1 MLHLANRA
9 YIKNT
14 VSRAVLLVSLIFVPS
29 PPLHSSCKKDHLVLL
44 KRRKKKRKNK
54 KATFFNEFVVG
65 SSSYIHSAGGKETE
79 FIDSS
84 SMPERVRKKKERLK
98 PIVKLCLIPELLFS
112 SLVQKEED
120 NYHHLPAIWWPTG
133 NNFVV

>member
-14 VSRAVLLVSLIFVPS
+14 VSRAVLLVSLISVPS
-29 PPLHSSCKKDHLVLL
+29 APLHSSCKKDHFVLL
-44 KRRKKKRKNK
+44 KRGKKKRKTK
-54 KATFFNEFVVG
+54 KATFFNEFIVG
-65 SSSYIHSAGGKETE
+65 SSSYVHPAGGKEIE
-79 FIDSS
+79 FINSS
-84 SMPERVRKKKERLK
+84 SMPERVGKKKEGLK
-98 PIVKLCLIPELLFS
+98 PVVKLCLIPELLFPR
-112 SLVQKEED
+112 LVQKKED